1 MASGTQLAT
10 RNLTKAF
17 GALCVTDD
25 VSLAVDEND
34 LHAIIGPNGAGKT
47 TLLAQLSGE
56 LRPDHGAIVFAGRD
70 ITRSAPYQ
78 RARMGIARSFQIT
91 MLCPDFTAEDN
102 VALAVQARAPHSFG
116 FWRSA
121 ARDRALREPAR
132 ALLDSVGLGA
142 RADVPSRIL
151 SHGEHRQLEIA
162 VALALAPQVLLLDE
176 PLAGVGID
184 ESRRVVDILQS
195 LRGTMTIVLV
205 EHDVGAVEALADR
218 VTVLDGGRAIA
229 SGTFAEIRND
239 VGVRRAY
246 LGDAE

>member
-1 MASGTQLAT
+1 MPNTKLAT
-10 RNLTKAF
+10 HALSKAF

-25 VSLAVDEND
+25 LSLDVTENE

-56 LRPDHGAIVFAGRD
+56 VSPDRGTIYFNGHD
-70 ITRSAPYQ
+70 ITHRPPYE

-91 MLCPDFTAEDN
+91 TLCADFTAEDN

-116 FWRSA
+116 FWRPTK
-121 ARDRALREPAR
+121 RDAALREPAR
-132 ALLDSVGLGA
+132 ELLDRVGLGP
-142 RADVPSRIL
+142 RANVPSRVL

-162 VALALAPQVLLLDE
+162 VALALDPQILLLDE

-184 ESRRVVDILQS
+184 ESRGLVEILQS
-195 LRGTMTIVLV
+195 LKGTMTIVLV

-218 VTVLDGGRAIA
+218 VTVLDGGRSIA
-229 SGTFAEIRND
+229 TGTFSEIRND
-239 VGVRRAY
+239 AGVRRAY
-246 LGDAE
+246 LGDDG

>member
-1 MASGTQLAT
+1 MPDVMLAT
-10 RNLTKAF
+10 QHLLKSF

-25 VSLAVDEND
+25 VSLEVVENE

-47 TLLAQLSGE
+47 TLLNQLSGE
-56 LRPDHGAIVFAGRD
+56 LSPDRGTIAFAGRD
-70 ITRSAPYQ
+70 VTAQPAHR

-91 MLCPDFTAEDN
+91 TLCAEFTAEDN
-102 VALAVQARAPHSFG
+102 VALAIQAREPHSFK

-121 ARDRALREPAR
+121 KGDPSLREPAR
-132 ALLDSVGLGA
+132 ALLLRVGLGA
-142 RADVPSRIL
+142 RANLPSRTL

-162 VALALAPQVLLLDE
+162 VALALAPKVLLLDE

-184 ESRRVVDILQS
+184 ESRGLIEILQS
-195 LRGTMTIVLV
+195 LKKTMTIVLV

-229 SGTFAEIRND
+229 TGTFAQIRSD
-239 VGVRRAY
+239 AAVRRAY
-246 LGDAE
+246 LGDDG